1 MNREFWNSSAAVARL
16 GDGAMLAVGRLA
28 EMVEWFL
35 ALPVREREQAALI
48 GDEIGSPLGT
58 DAVRALNDRRDFPV
72 FC

>member
-1 MNREFWNSSAAVARL
+1 MNREFWNSGAAVARL

-35 ALPVREREQAALI
+35 ELPARERERAALI
-48 GDEIGSPLGT
+48 GDELDSPLQT
-58 DAVRALNDRRDFPV
+58 DAVRALNERLDFPV